1 MTSTESPENKFKLG
15 YHPSLDGVRGVAVI
29 AVLLLHAYVPVTLPV
44 VGNYLELV
52 GIGGFL
58 GVDIFFVLSGFLIT
72 ALLFQ
77 EWEANGKIDFKKFYA
92 RRALRLLPALYLY
105 LLVSIGY
112 TVAFRPSSESA
123 GALRD
128 VAVITFYLS
137 NWIPIN
143 IYTLRHV
150 WSLAVEEQFYLFWP
164 FMLVGIML
172 LATRFKI
179 ERRWILY
186 FLLGVV
192 GLIAIHRG
200 FMFAELG
207 YTTRVYQGLDTR
219 ADSLLLGS
227 CAALFLS
234 WNLLPQKQ
242 WFLKFLKIASI
253 AAAAL
258 LFYWIMTVRITDG
271 FFYYG
276 GFTLAAVCVDAI
288 ILALLI
294 SPPKIMR
301 RFFEWSVLVWIGR
314 LSYGIYLWHKLVYV
328 ILDKSLLPLAVR
340 SETLRTMVLPLTIK
354 IGVSLVVASISFYF
368 FEKPF
373 LRLKKR
379 FVAAPTVKTAFQNSE
394 KTAQDNQPIL
404 QPAALPDF

>member
-1 MTSTESPENKFKLG
+1 MTLSESSQNKFKLG
-15 YHPSLDGVRGVAVI
+15 YHPSLDGVRGVAVL
-29 AVLLLHAYVPVTLPV
+29 AVLLLHAYVPVTVPIL
-44 VGNYLELV
+44 GNYLELL

-77 EWEANGKIDFKKFYA
+77 EREANGKIDFKKFYA

-105 LLVSIGY
+105 LLASISY
-112 TVAFRPSSESA
+112 TVAFRPSKESA

-164 FMLVGIML
+164 FILVGLMH
-172 LATRFKI
+172 LAAGFKI
-179 ERRWILY
+179 QRHWILG

-200 FMFAELG
+200 LMFADIG

-219 ADSLLLGS
+219 ADALLLGS

-234 WNLLPQKQ
+234 WDLLPRRE
-242 WFLKFLKIASI
+242 WFLKSLKIAAI
-253 AAAAL
+253 VAVAV
-258 LFYWIMTVRITDG
+258 LFYWIMTRSITDG

-276 GFTLAAVCVDAI
+276 GFTLAAFGVDLI
-288 ILALLI
+288 ILALLV
-294 SPPKIMR
+294 SPPKLLA

-328 ILDKSLLPLAVR
+328 ILDQSLLPLAVR

-354 IGVSLVVASISFYF
+354 IGVSLIVASASFYF

-379 FVAAPTVKTAFQNSE
+379 FAASAPPVKTADQNSE
-394 KTAQDNQPIL
+394 ETARQNQPNL
-404 QPAALPDF
+404 EPAT